1 MPPFLEQLYE
11 IPDYQ
16 MSAWLMAVY
25 FKGMTDKE
33 LGNLT
38 LAMAHSGDMIDL
50 SGIDGVKVDKHSTGG
65 GTDCGSLWRKSGK
78 DVRTRIRTYW
88 WHH

>member
-1 MPPFLEQLYE
+1 MRMFDLIEKKKRGQEMTETEIKEMIQQYVADE

-50 SGIDGVKVDKHSTGG
+50 SGIDE
-65 GTDCGSLWRKSGK
+65 
-78 DVRTRIRTYW
+78 
-88 WHH
+88 